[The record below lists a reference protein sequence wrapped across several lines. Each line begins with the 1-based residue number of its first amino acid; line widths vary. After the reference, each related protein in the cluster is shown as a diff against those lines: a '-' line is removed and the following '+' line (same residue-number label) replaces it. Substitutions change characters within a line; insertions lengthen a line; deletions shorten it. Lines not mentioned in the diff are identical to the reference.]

1 MRCRR
6 VVAARDRRH
15 AKRRF
20 GRPPRAPQGQ
30 AVSFS
35 LPLQGVVCPEGL
47 VGAPDA
53 QACGL
58 HRTQFSPPHSL
69 HRPVPEG
76 PAGGASP
83 PPPPRG
89 ITSKPA
95 PPHPTPPHPP
105 PPPAPAPPRREPQE
119 TPPPHPPP
127 PR

>member
-20 GRPPRAPQGQ
+20 GRPTRATQGQ

-69 HRPVPEG
+69 HRPPS
-76 PAGGASP
+76 PGGTGGGGFAP
-83 PPPPRG
+83 PPSPRHHPPAHR
-89 ITSKPA
+89 
-95 PPHPTPPHPP
+95 PP
-105 PPPAPAPPRREPQE
+105 PPPATP
-119 TPPPHPPP
+119 TPPPT
-127 PR
+127 

>member
-20 GRPPRAPQGQ
+20 GRPTRATQGH

-53 QACGL
+53 QAYCL
-58 HRTQFSPPHSL
+58 LRNQFSTPHSL
-69 HRPVPEG
+69 ASRTPLPLRLRTTCHRDGATSRAVFVSKRPV
-76 PAGGASP
+76 
-83 PPPPRG
+83 
-89 ITSKPA
+89 
-95 PPHPTPPHPP
+95 
-105 PPPAPAPPRREPQE
+105 
-119 TPPPHPPP
+119 
-127 PR
+127 

>member
-20 GRPPRAPQGQ
+20 GRPTRATQGH

-53 QACGL
+53 QACCL

-76 PAGGASP
+76 PAAWALP
-83 PPPPRG
+83 PLPPRG
-89 ITSKPA
+89 TTPKPTA
-95 PPHPTPPHPP
+95 RHPTPPHPP
-105 PPPAPAPPRREPQE
+105 APRAPSPSPREP
-119 TPPPHPPP
+119 
-127 PR
+127 